1 MAKISLFNYIS
12 DLKIIRISE
21 YNKWREN
28 IIKEN
33 RDMLD
38 HYIKLSLRL
47 KEQTKIKDEL
57 IAKQETAIREL
68 KKKVDMYEERYKNVP
83 RDANGR
89 FIKRK

>member
-21 YNKWREN
+21 YNKWRED

-38 HYIKLSLRL
+38 HYIKLSTRL
-47 KEQTKIKDEL
+47 KEQAKIKDEL
-57 IAKQETAIREL
+57 ITKQETAIREL